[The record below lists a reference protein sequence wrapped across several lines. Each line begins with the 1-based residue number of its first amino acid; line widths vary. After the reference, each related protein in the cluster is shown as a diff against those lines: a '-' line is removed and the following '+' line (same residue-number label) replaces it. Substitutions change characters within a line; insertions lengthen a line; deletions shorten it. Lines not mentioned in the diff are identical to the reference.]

1 MRDGRLQALQK
12 LSTIALMPRQHLT
25 EFQNR
30 LAGLTSCFAL
40 TEQELD
46 TTPVCPHPLFPT
58 VPAAS
63 PLLLRQALSS
73 TRWTASYRYSG
84 LLLEI

>member
-46 TTPVCPHPLFPT
+46 TTPVCPHPRCSYRPSSESS
-58 VPAAS
+58 AAS
-63 PLLLRQALSS
+63 
-73 TRWTASYRYSG
+73 ASAELDTLDG
-84 LLLEI
+84 KL